1 MAQEAEAGK
10 FQRLEDFIALAK
22 QGKKVKA
29 NIVLKKQLVQEKVHP
44 EETADMSD
52 AVGMYLLLGDFTLS
66 GGGESGTISKV
77 YAFGSTSEPL
87 DGARVNTSIANERL
101 KMDYRR
107 LKEAGIAFD
116 EKFF

>member
-1 MAQEAEAGK
+1 MAPEAEAGK

-29 NIVLKKQLVQEKVHP
+29 TIALRKQLVQEKVHR
-44 EETADMSD
+44 EETADMSE
-52 AVGMYLLLGDFTLS
+52 AVGMYLLLGDFMLT

-77 YAFGSTSEPL
+77 YAFGSTQEPL
-87 DGARVNTSIANERL
+87 DSARVNTSVANERL

-107 LKEAGIAFD
+107 LKDSGIAFD

>member
-29 NIVLKKQLVQEKVHP
+29 GIVLKKQLVQEKVHP
-44 EETADMSD
+44 EETLDMSD
-52 AVGMYLLLGDFTLS
+52 AVGMYLLLADYTLA
-66 GGGESGTISKV
+66 GGGESGSISKV
-77 YAFGSTSEPL
+77 YAFGSTEEAL
-87 DGARVNTSIANERL
+87 DSARVTKSVANERL

-107 LKEAGIAFD
+107 LKDAGIACD
-116 EKFF
+116 EKYF

>member
-1 MAQEAEAGK
+1 MAQETEAGK

-22 QGKKVKA
+22 QCKKVKA
-29 NIVLKKQLVQEKVHP
+29 DIVLKKQLVQEKVHP

-66 GGGESGTISKV
+66 VGGESGTISKV
-77 YAFGSTSEPL
+77 YAFGSTAEPL
-87 DGARVNTSIANERL
+87 DSARVNTSVANERL

-107 LKEAGIAFD
+107 LKESGIALD